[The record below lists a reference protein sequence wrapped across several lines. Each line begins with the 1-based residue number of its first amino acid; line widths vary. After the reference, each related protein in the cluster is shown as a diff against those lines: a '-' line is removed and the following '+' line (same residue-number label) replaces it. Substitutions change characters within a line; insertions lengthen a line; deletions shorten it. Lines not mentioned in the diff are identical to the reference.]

1 MKRIAIAGAALVT
14 LSGAAFADALTFYDG
29 NGTKTIIQTNS
40 LTGCV
45 AIYDSGRNPLQICRL
60 NTAPKAVVVPA
71 PATTIVTPAP
81 TTTVVTPAPTT
92 TVVTPAPVAVAPN
105 AWDRRQDRATA
116 RRVIRRT
123 EARQDLFD

>member
-1 MKRIAIAGAALVT
+1 MKRIAIASAALVT
-14 LSGAAFADALTFYDG
+14 LSGAAFADALTFYDS

-45 AIYDSGRNPLQICRL
+45 AIYDSGRNPLQICRM
-60 NTAPKAVVVPA
+60 NAAPAAVVV
-71 PATTIVTPAP
+71 
-81 TTTVVTPAPTT
+81 PAPTT
-92 TVVTPAPVAVAPN
+92 TVVTPAPVAVAPK

>member
-14 LSGAAFADALTFYDG
+14 LSGAAFADALTFYDS

-81 TTTVVTPAPTT
+81 TTTVVTPAP
-92 TVVTPAPVAVAPN
+92 VAVAPN

>member
-1 MKRIAIAGAALVT
+1 MKKLIAISLALLP
-14 LSGAAFADALTFYDG
+14 LSTTAFADALTFYDG
-29 NGTKTIIQTNS
+29 NGTKTVIQTNT

-45 AIYDSGRNPLQICRL
+45 SIYDSGRNPLQICRL
-60 NTAPKAVVVPA
+60 RTAPAPAAAVVVPA
-71 PATTIVTPAP
+71 PATTVVVPAP
-81 TTTVVTPAPTT
+81 AT